1 MTAPP
6 ASDAD
11 ADADAEYDCIIVGAG
26 PAGSIAARELAR
38 GGASVLLVDRARFP
52 RPKVCGCC
60 VNPRALEILARAG
73 LGDLTER
80 LGAVPLTSLNLGAG
94 GLRAVIDHP
103 LGAAVSREA
112 FDAALAR
119 AAMEAGAEFAPAT
132 SGLLR
137 PVASPTHRAV
147 RLDRDGRSWEA
158 RARFVVSATGLTDA
172 LFPREHQAT
181 TAPRGKL
188 GAGAIAPEAPPG
200 YEPNRIYMACGA
212 EGYVGLVV
220 LEDGRLDLAAAL
232 RPEAVREAGGL
243 GALAE
248 RVLAGAGLPPVPD
261 ARRLP
266 WRGTPI
272 LTRSPR
278 RLVEERV
285 FRVGDS
291 AGYVEPFTGE
301 GIAWAIAGGR
311 ALGTIL
317 LEALQRDADVSAD
330 EAARAWRRAHRRE
343 IGRRQI
349 ICRLAGRALRSP
361 WATRALIRALSL
373 RPGLARLPL
382 AMMRRA

>member
-6 ASDAD
+6 ASD

-38 GGASVLLVDRARFP
+38 GGARVLLVDRASFP

-80 LGAVPLTSLNLGAG
+80 LGALPLTGLSLAAG

-119 AAMEAGAEFAPAT
+119 AAMEAGAEFQPAT
-132 SGLLR
+132 SALLR
-137 PVASPTHRAV
+137 PVASSTHRAV
-147 RLDRDGRSWEA
+147 RLDRGGRSWEA

-172 LFPREHQAT
+172 LFPREHHAT
-181 TAPRGKL
+181 TAPHGKL

-232 RPEAVREAGGL
+232 RPEAVREAGGV

-248 RVLAGAGLPPVPD
+248 RVLAGAGLPPAPD

-278 RLVEERV
+278 RLVDGRV

-317 LEALQRDADVSAD
+317 LAALQRDASAD
-330 EAARAWRRAHRRE
+330 EAARVWRHAHRRE

-361 WATRALIRALSL
+361 WATRTLIRALSL

-382 AMMRRA
+382 AIMRRA